1 MTSSMI
7 LSGLKV
13 NGDDKREARKMREK
27 ERDMEEEGKKEGG
40 GGGWLEWTFAFVR
53 SCLSSDSNT

>member
-40 GGGWLEWTFAFVR
+40 GGMVGVDL
-53 SCLSSDSNT
+53 CLCQVLSFF